1 MSRLIAGI
9 LVFVVLPQSVIAQ
22 SDLRQYQNQCESIG
36 FRPKT
41 EKFGECVLELYSR
54 TSTGSISNG
63 TLDQEGSQCLQM
75 GFKQGTRELSSC
87 QLQLKQ
93 MAIQQQQFSA
103 QQQIYET
110 QMQALQKQRDYDQ
123 AEALFGIANQAL
135 GVAGGGRYGGG
146 GQSSTIRA
154 RPPTPV
160 APLRIV
166 PPSGNAVTCGY
177 QGPTLV
183 CR

>member
-1 MSRLIAGI
+1 MKLGYCLLFAIVGCQLAY
-9 LVFVVLPQSVIAQ
+9 AQ
-22 SDLRQYQNQCESIG
+22 ADLQPYQLQCESIG
-36 FRPKT
+36 FKPKT
-41 EKFGECVLELYSR
+41 EKYGECVLELYSR
-54 TSTGSISNG
+54 TSTGNISNG
-63 TLDQEGSQCLQM
+63 SLDQEGSQCLQM
-75 GFKQGTRELSSC
+75 GFKQGTREFSSC

-103 QQQIYET
+103 QQQIYDT